1 MTAAAMRRGD
11 RHASAEDLPATFR
24 AQSRARVAQRV
35 PLVIAIFLGCA
46 FTGAAFEWVHYPH
59 RRGVLIATDILFLAV
74 AAAMYGVV
82 RWRVELS
89 TAIAVLGVNLT
100 GVGSN
105 FYHWQSGA
113 SAERSL
119 LILTAVCST
128 VVIILPWGW
137 RAQALACALPV
148 GTYIATVL
156 VSGDVLGVTGGLRL
170 DGPASVLVVYPLIV
184 MGLGVL
190 GSELTERYLR
200 SDFAL
205 TRELRE
211 REVKLAQLKE
221 LAEAASRTKT
231 EFLASMSHEIRTPM
245 NVIFGM
251 TDMALDSEL
260 TPEQRGYL
268 QRARGAASTLLV
280 LVNDILDFAKI
291 EAGKIELA
299 PRRFALRTWL
309 RETLEPLAWLA
320 HDKSLDVSW
329 SVDDDV
335 PDDVHG
341 DPDRLGQ
348 VLVNLVANAIKFTR
362 EGHVRV
368 RVSREHDAAGHLP
381 LRFTVEDTGV
391 GVAPAQQRE
400 IFDAFVQGESARTM
414 RTEGAGLG
422 LAICARIVRLMRGR
436 IWVESELGRG
446 SRFQFVA
453 HFDAPPAR
461 DGLSASAAA

>member
-1 MTAAAMRRGD
+1 MGRDDDIGTAGSVQTA
-11 RHASAEDLPATFR
+11 FR
-24 AQSRARVAQRV
+24 AQSRRRVGERV

-46 FTGAAFEWVHYPH
+46 FIGAAFEWVHYPH
-59 RRGVLIATDILFLAV
+59 RRDVLIATDILFLAV
-74 AAAMYGVV
+74 AAAMYGIV

-89 TAIAVLGVNLT
+89 TAIAVIGVNLT
-100 GVGSN
+100 GIGSN

-170 DGPASVLVVYPLIV
+170 DGPAAVLVVYPLIV

-190 GSELTERYLR
+190 GAELTERYLR

-205 TRELRE
+205 TRALRE
-211 REVKLAQLKE
+211 RELKLAQLKE

-251 TDMALDSEL
+251 TDMALDAEL
-260 TPEQRGYL
+260 PDEQRGYL
-268 QRARGAASTLLV
+268 QRARGAANTLLV

-291 EAGKIELA
+291 EAGKLELS
-299 PRRFALRTWL
+299 PRRFALRSWL
-309 RETLEPLAWLA
+309 DETLEPLAWLA
-320 HDKSLDVSW
+320 QDKGLDISW
-329 SVDDDV
+329 AAEDDV
-335 PDDVHG
+335 PNDVFG

-348 VLVNLVANAIKFTR
+348 VLVNLVANALKFTR
-362 EGHVRV
+362 EGSVRI
-368 RVSREHDAAGHLP
+368 RVSRAIDVADGLALH
-381 LRFTVEDTGV
+381 FCVSDTGV
-391 GVAPAQQRE
+391 GVLPSQQRE

-422 LAICARIVRLMRGR
+422 LAICSRLVRLMRGR
-436 IWVESELGRG
+436 IWVESEPGRG

-453 HFDAPPAR
+453 RF
-461 DGLSASAAA
+461 GTSAANGVSTSAAA